1 MSATM
6 TANGKPR
13 KQLSDQLDRLDAIID
28 ALGEALPEAVTDAA
42 RAGSRQAVLDAI
54 TEVLTSPELKGFMQ
68 SMPPPNVTNPV
79 EPVTPKPGPW
89 ARFKARIAAARAA
102 VRERYHGYWTTVT
115 TSVNLLASVVPLKKV
130 LFVSAAVGVA
140 VAVVGYLCPHEV
152 AAMMGGIA
160 GACAAVAAQVGW
172 WLRIAARRFS
182 VL

>member
-68 SMPPPNVTNPV
+68 SMPPPNVMNPA
-79 EPVTPKPGPW
+79 EPETPQPGPW

-102 VRERYHGYWTTVT
+102 VRDRCRNYWSTVT
-115 TSVNLLASVVPLKKV
+115 ASVRLLASVVPLKKV
-130 LFVSAAVGVA
+130 LVIGAAVGVA

-152 AAMMGGIA
+152 AAVVGGVA

-172 WLRIAARRFS
+172 WLRLAARRFG